1 MELRKVASQLKGL
14 SSTRLD
20 LVCIEALEG
29 FIKPVEDFMARVE
42 GAEIDGSSTTDVF
55 LEVGQAEE
63 VADGASHGLQELEHA
78 KKTHRHLDAANT
90 NRLVPSL

>member
-1 MELRKVASQLKGL
+1 MELRKVASQLTGV

-42 GAEIDGSSTTDVF
+42 EAEIAGSSTADLF
-55 LEVGQAEE
+55 LEVARAEE
-63 VADGASHGLQELEHA
+63 VASNALHGRFQELEHA
-78 KKTHRHLDAANT
+78 P
-90 NRLVPSL
+90 NRIAILTKQTPIG